1 MASAALKPPFR
12 RALYIANFIVRDE
25 LVESCYAGLH
35 RMVLLLEGY
44 SFPVIPEILEAKSE
58 QREEEDRKSK
68 EGKSKDGRSSSMLST
83 GTGAG
88 FKKMGLSGIAGLFG
102 GKKSA
107 GGKTDPLSQL
117 SRMLS
122 MKRIG
127 GSLVQKLHR
136 QRKRAKRKARR
147 EKRRSIRM
155 LDRKQAELAR
165 QAAADTLCKGG
176 VPTSGPSGMRREHFE
191 PITEYVARMVRC
203 QGHTRRSTEL
213 IQEKSKYEIYEKT
226 TPLFHVN
233 LNVQVLASGAAGA
246 MGAVGAVGAAGA
258 VKAAGGGTSAKS
270 SSSSSHHGDAV
281 LENSAVLRFDP
292 PLTMFEEEI
301 TKVIHNIVGSVNKWG
316 CVNVDMLMPY
326 EGHKSRDHRGQ
337 FEAKKRP
344 TVHVSSDPK
353 VQESVERVRVAMRR
367 ANSVLMAL
375 VLWLQKY
382 SQFFHFDQHTFGT
395 NLMKAKEESKK
406 KRREAKKRKHLMT
419 FEDEEE
425 DVNTVGGGEGGGGGG
440 GGEAEKKSKN
450 STLSAELEEF
460 AKNLNSDFE
469 RVDICEQF
477 ISEMEAVLV
486 DQLDLHSF
494 CVDMRSLKS
503 SMIGNAKMTHALL
516 LRDVQK
522 QCMSICKEMDDRFG
536 VYHKTISSWPKT
548 VEEFDEQMHAVDMF
562 DKTVGSLGSQLARL
576 DLIVV
581 GLEDRKFV
589 PTERDFREIWKSRG
603 WPKRLTEARDKCVKA
618 ASSHRARFEEE
629 LEQQK
634 KMFKAEV
641 RRLREAFRE
650 ITQKGPSQWG
660 ESESVANDVSNLQR
674 RLNEVSFLLFFL
686 VFLERSNLTKIFF
699 LLFFHIF

>member
-68 EGKSKDGRSSSMLST
+68 EGKSKDDRSSSMLST

-191 PITEYVARMVRC
+191 PITEYVARMIRC

-246 MGAVGAVGAAGA
+246 AVGN
-258 VKAAGGGTSAKS
+258 TSAKS

-281 LENSAVLRFDP
+281 SLNSAVLRFDP

-301 TKVIHNIVGSVNKWG
+301 TKVIHDIVGSVNKWG

-337 FEAKKRP
+337 FQAKNRP

-382 SQFFHFDQHTFGT
+382 SQFFHFD
-395 NLMKAKEESKK
+395 
-406 KRREAKKRKHLMT
+406 
-419 FEDEEE
+419 
-425 DVNTVGGGEGGGGGG
+425 
-440 GGEAEKKSKN
+440 
-450 STLSAELEEF
+450 
-460 AKNLNSDFE
+460 
-469 RVDICEQF
+469 
-477 ISEMEAVLV
+477 
-486 DQLDLHSF
+486 
-494 CVDMRSLKS
+494 
-503 SMIGNAKMTHALL
+503 
-516 LRDVQK
+516 
-522 QCMSICKEMDDRFG
+522 
-536 VYHKTISSWPKT
+536 
-548 VEEFDEQMHAVDMF
+548 
-562 DKTVGSLGSQLARL
+562 
-576 DLIVV
+576 
-581 GLEDRKFV
+581 
-589 PTERDFREIWKSRG
+589 
-603 WPKRLTEARDKCVKA
+603 
-618 ASSHRARFEEE
+618 
-629 LEQQK
+629 
-634 KMFKAEV
+634 
-641 RRLREAFRE
+641 
-650 ITQKGPSQWG
+650 
-660 ESESVANDVSNLQR
+660 
-674 RLNEVSFLLFFL
+674 
-686 VFLERSNLTKIFF
+686 
-699 LLFFHIF
+699 